1 MTIEG
6 CIACDLTEGR
16 VPLPGGRI
24 HETRHWL
31 VEHCVGP
38 LGVGTLIVKPKRH
51 VVHVSALEPGEAGEL
66 GGVLRAAA
74 AAVDALMHPDQTYVT
89 LWSHSDATPGHIH
102 WVVQP
107 VTRELMTRYGLHGP
121 KLQVAMFAQEPAP
134 DPAAVEVVAE
144 RLRRWFAGGDRTRS
158 A

>member
-1 MTIEG
+1 MTVEG
-6 CIACDLTEGR
+6 CIACDLMDGR

-51 VVHVSALEPGEAGEL
+51 VVHVSGLEPDEAGEL

-74 AAVDALMHPDQTYVT
+74 AAVDALIQPEQTYVT
-89 LWSHSDATPGHIH
+89 LWSHSGAVPGHIH

-121 KLQVAMFAQEPAP
+121 RLQAAMFAQEPAP

-144 RLRRWFAGGDRTRS
+144 RLRGWFAAHSG
-158 A
+158 

>member
-1 MTIEG
+1 MSVEG
-6 CIACDLTEGR
+6 CIACDLAEGR
-16 VPLPGGRI
+16 VPLPGGVI
-24 HETRHWL
+24 HETPHWL

-51 VVHVSALEPGEAGEL
+51 VVRVSELTRDEADEL

-74 AAVDALMHPDQTYVT
+74 AAVDALSHPEQTYVT
-89 LWSHSDATPGHIH
+89 LWSHSDAVPGHIH

-107 VTRELMTRYGLHGP
+107 VTRDLMTRYGLHGP
-121 KLQVAMFAQEPAP
+121 KLQVAMFAAEPTPVTAE
-134 DPAAVEVVAE
+134 VEVVAE
-144 RLRRWFAGGDRTRS
+144 RLRAWFAARS